1 MREFKKFK
9 QKFNLPL
16 NTGHG
21 LWRENSG
28 FILKQTKYDGSLS
41 FGEVCVV
48 PGFCKFDMS
57 DLNEEVEKWCQDGRL
72 HNFEFINSAVSC
84 LESEIWNENLGDK
97 HEISRAR
104 IMNSLED
111 SISSHQTLKLKI
123 GINETTYEINKTL
136 EFIKKLP
143 ASTRI
148 RLDANES
155 LSLDQL
161 LLWVE
166 ALHQNPVLEF
176 MEQPL
181 PGIPDD
187 ALIQLVKDT
196 GFPIALD
203 EAVIH
208 LGGPDKLHQLGW
220 AGLMVVKPTL
230 CKNWNETIDF
240 LRLHPER
247 CIISTVFESP
257 FGYEALLRLC
267 RYSKLVPGIDRSIF
281 EGGSLE
287 LISHHSIP
295 LFCPSASN
303 EELGDLWLKYPK

>member
-48 PGFCKFDMS
+48 PSFANSIC

-97 HEISRAR
+97 HEISKAR
-104 IMNSLED
+104 IINSLED

-166 ALHQNPVLEF
+166 ALHQNQYLNLWSNHYPVLT
-176 MEQPL
+176 
-181 PGIPDD
+181 I
-187 ALIQLVKDT
+187 LIQLVKDT

-208 LGGPDKLHQLGW
+208 LGGPDKLHQFGW

-230 CKNWNETIDF
+230 CKRRNETIDF

-257 FGYEALLRLC
+257 FGYEALLDFVDIQNL
-267 RYSKLVPGIDRSIF
+267 F
-281 EGGSLE
+281 QE
-287 LISHHSIP
+287 LIGRS
-295 LFCPSASN
+295 
-303 EELGDLWLKYPK
+303 LKAVL

>member
-1 MREFKKFK
+1 
-9 QKFNLPL
+9 
-16 NTGHG
+16 
-21 LWRENSG
+21 
-28 FILKQTKYDGSLS
+28 
-41 FGEVCVV
+41 
-48 PGFCKFDMS
+48 MS

-97 HEISRAR
+97 HEISKAR
-104 IMNSLED
+104 IINSLED

-123 GINETTYEINKTL
+123 GINETTYEINKNARIHK
-136 EFIKKLP
+136 E
-143 ASTRI
+143 ASCFFDSDSSGR
-148 RLDANES
+148 NES

-208 LGGPDKLHQLGW
+208 LGGPDKLHQFGW

-287 LISHHSIP
+287 LISHHSI
-295 LFCPSASN
+295 LFFLQVLQMKS
-303 EELGDLWLKYPK
+303 

>member
-1 MREFKKFK
+1 MKFALFQDFANSICLISTKKSK
-9 QKFNLPL
+9 N
-16 NTGHG
+16 G
-21 LWRENSG
+21 
-28 FILKQTKYDGSLS
+28 
-41 FGEVCVV
+41 
-48 PGFCKFDMS
+48 
-57 DLNEEVEKWCQDGRL
+57 QDGRL

-97 HEISRAR
+97 HEISKAR
-104 IMNSLED
+104 IINSLED

-181 PGIPDD
+181 PGIR
-187 ALIQLVKDT
+187 T
-196 GFPIALD
+196 M
-203 EAVIH
+203 H
-208 LGGPDKLHQLGW
+208 L
-220 AGLMVVKPTL
+220 
-230 CKNWNETIDF
+230 
-240 LRLHPER
+240 
-247 CIISTVFESP
+247 
-257 FGYEALLRLC
+257 
-267 RYSKLVPGIDRSIF
+267 
-281 EGGSLE
+281 
-287 LISHHSIP
+287 
-295 LFCPSASN
+295 SN
-303 EELGDLWLKYPK
+303 